1 MYLYLIS
8 ILNPPLKT
16 SILILQNYSILIS
29 ICILISGRIIEL
41 VHNLILL
48 FHFCRWIEVTNQILN
63 ALFTIV
69 CLYQHPRLCHHMVQ
83 VIRWRSTDS
92 SELRDVYCKNG
103 GAAGPNERAHIAFIV
118 TLFHITCFAQ
128 YAYCSLFWGFSL
140 KTRPDWA
147 VNLCMG
153 IGLATPIIAGLYM
166 IYGPLGKK
174 YTLPD
179 PQLENDLECQVQ
191 ESGQKSILARPV
203 WIGGLFDFWDDLT
216 VACLSLFCTCC
227 VFGWNMERLG
237 FGNMYVHIFT
247 FLLLCMA
254 PFWVFNVSALMIN
267 DEALRYSLG
276 ITGILLSFLGLLY
289 GGYWRTQMRKRF
301 TLPGNPFCYGNAG
314 LSDFVRWL
322 FCSSCALAQEVRTGN
337 VYEIEEGEFCLKE
350 RTGEETGGMKPVLA
364 ILERERST
372 IIVPVVPVSI

>member
-1 MYLYLIS
+1 
-8 ILNPPLKT
+8 
-16 SILILQNYSILIS
+16 
-29 ICILISGRIIEL
+29 
-41 VHNLILL
+41 
-48 FHFCRWIEVTNQILN
+48 
-63 ALFTIV
+63 
-69 CLYQHPRLCHHMVQ
+69 MVQ

>member
-1 MYLYLIS
+1 
-8 ILNPPLKT
+8 
-16 SILILQNYSILIS
+16 
-29 ICILISGRIIEL
+29 
-41 VHNLILL
+41 
-48 FHFCRWIEVTNQILN
+48 
-63 ALFTIV
+63 
-69 CLYQHPRLCHHMVQ
+69 
-83 VIRWRSTDS
+83 
-92 SELRDVYCKNG
+92 
-103 GAAGPNERAHIAFIV
+103 
-118 TLFHITCFAQ
+118 
-128 YAYCSLFWGFSL
+128 
-140 KTRPDWA
+140 
-147 VNLCMG
+147 MG
-153 IGLATPIIAGLYM
+153 VGLAAPIIAGLYM

-174 YTLPD
+174 YTMPD
-179 PQLENDLECQVQ
+179 PQLENDLECQVL
-191 ESGQKSILARPV
+191 ELNQKVILNRPV

-267 DEALRYSLG
+267 DEALRYSVG

-301 TLPGNPFCYGNAG
+301 RLPSNPFCYGYAG

-337 VYEIEEGEFCLKE
+337 FYEIEEGELCSRE
-350 RTGEETGGMKPVLA
+350 RIEEETDGLKSVLA
-364 ILERERST
+364 PLERERST
-372 IIVPVVPVSI
+372 ITVPAIAIPVLLKIGDSSMSENI